1 MVNDRG
7 IWVHQGVPRGEV
19 DFAKVIRENR
29 EERLKRLG
37 GME

>member
-7 IWVHQGVPRGEV
+7 IWVHQGVPQGEV
-19 DFAKVIRENR
+19 DFTKVIRENR
-29 EERLKRLG
+29 EERLKQLG